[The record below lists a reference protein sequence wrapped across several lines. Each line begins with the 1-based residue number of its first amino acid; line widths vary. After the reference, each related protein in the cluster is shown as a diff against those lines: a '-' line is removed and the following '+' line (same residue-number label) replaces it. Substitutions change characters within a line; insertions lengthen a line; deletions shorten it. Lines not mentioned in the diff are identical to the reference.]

1 MLTVQTEQL
10 QAQLTITDVC
20 PCRGTSSFVQL
31 HTACWKPQ
39 HMTLLYVSLP
49 RNVFFQCRTTIS
61 SYSQGQ
67 QQMLEE
73 TQGLIPSTSEK
84 PTFGNFPSQ
93 RLHTDLHTS
102 QSPILYKL
110 LYYSFW
116 TR

>member
-1 MLTVQTEQL
+1 MFTVQTKQL

-20 PCRGTSSFVQL
+20 PCRGISSFVQL

-49 RNVFFQCRTTIS
+49 RNVFFQRRTTIS

-84 PTFGNFPSQ
+84 PMIWELSKPEAA
-93 RLHTDLHTS
+93 H
-102 QSPILYKL
+102 
-110 LYYSFW
+110 
-116 TR
+116 